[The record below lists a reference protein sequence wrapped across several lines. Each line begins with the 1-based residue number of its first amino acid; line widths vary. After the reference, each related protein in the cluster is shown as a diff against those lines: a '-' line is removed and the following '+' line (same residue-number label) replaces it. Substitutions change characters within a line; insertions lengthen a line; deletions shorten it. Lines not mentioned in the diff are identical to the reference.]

1 MSCLCVSPRVLSVL
15 VPLGMPFALAMSSV
29 SPSLYLWLPLPF
41 LPPPTPA
48 RLYLHLPLPLC
59 PSSSLPLGRLFLSI
73 SVLFSIPLSLSL
85 LLSSQSSPPPSLPLL
100 SPPSPS
106 FLLHSLFVC
115 HSLPSPPSLFLSL
128 SHFKISCDSASITP
142 FQSQMTNHS
151 RLFSTVGDAPPD
163 QDPDSLIWV

>member
-1 MSCLCVSPRVLSVL
+1 MSCLCVSPRVLSVP

-29 SPSLYLWLPLPF
+29 SPSLYLRLPLPF
-41 LPPPTPA
+41 LPPLPPPVSICIFPSLCA
-48 RLYLHLPLPLC
+48 HLPLCLLAVYFS
-59 PSSSLPLGRLFLSI
+59 PSLSYSLFLSP
-73 SVLFSIPLSLSL
+73 FLSFF
-85 LLSSQSSPPPSLPLL
+85 
-100 SPPSPS
+100 PPSPLLLLLFLFSLLPLPPSS
-106 FLLHSLFVC
+106 FILFLSVAL
-115 HSLPSPPSLFLSL
+115 SPPPSLFLSL